1 VDIERVTDIF
11 NRPVIKKMLLLFVK
25 FSNICPAFTTT
36 VYAFLNPK
44 LPSAA
49 WDFFCLRFGEFR
61 FCLSVSCAK
70 LSSPIA
76 VFGRNRLF
84 STTTDWRFPG
94 LSQRSSSML
103 VHWFLAAIHLL
114 AFALG
119 FWAVLTRGTAFSRLA
134 AGVGEARRVLLADN
148 LWGIAA
154 LVLLVTG
161 GMRAFGGF
169 EKGTDYY
176 LHQPLFHLKMTL
188 FVLILLT
195 ELAPMI
201 TLVKWRIALAR
212 GKALDTGRAKLF
224 ARISHVEALLLVL
237 MMIAAT
243 GMARGVTFG

>member
-1 VDIERVTDIF
+1 
-11 NRPVIKKMLLLFVK
+11 ML
-25 FSNICPAFTTT
+25 A
-36 VYAFLNPK
+36 
-44 LPSAA
+44 
-49 WDFFCLRFGEFR
+49 
-61 FCLSVSCAK
+61 
-70 LSSPIA
+70 
-76 VFGRNRLF
+76 
-84 STTTDWRFPG
+84 
-94 LSQRSSSML
+94 
-103 VHWFLAAIHLL
+103 HWFLAAIHLL

-134 AGVGEARRVLLADN
+134 TGSGDVRRVVLADN

-154 LVLLVTG
+154 LILLVTG

-188 FVLILLT
+188 FVLILLL

-201 TLVKWRIALAR
+201 TLVKWRIASAR

-224 ARISHVEALLLVL
+224 ARISHVEALLLML
-237 MMIAAT
+237 MVIAAS